1 MYTLR
6 IKILLFIGLLSN
18 LFYSCDDMD
27 SIHREYL
34 NGEIIYSGKLD
45 TLNVRPGYK
54 RAQIEGYTKFLG
66 NSNKVIVQFDDR
78 SEEFVITGNEG
89 EIMSMIIENLEES
102 SYEFDVQSQD
112 KNGNLSI
119 PQIVAGK
126 SVGDIFVSNQESRKL
141 SEYTIKSDGYTYA
154 NFGGN
159 SESPN
164 VLFTTLNYQI
174 NSVIFKTDTIFSDEK
189 EILLEDFI
197 PSSKMK
203 TISYIQS
210 DENGIDTIALNQV
223 EYDLPNLPYDELDKR
238 FISIVEMSSDISGES
253 NGAKPSEYLFDGDSS
268 WDGNNEKT
276 FLSSS
281 GTFPHHF
288 TIDLGVRSTLRK
300 VKLDMPNHLD
310 FNENNVTSLQIW
322 GRENLEGAE
331 TLSNTNESFISSG
344 WKLLKE
350 KEIDGESMSSNSFM
364 IDPNLGS
371 FRYIRYRVI
380 STVTNNS
387 SQLTELTFFGQNN
400 ESISLDKSLFSMT
413 IMQSDNPGN
422 FYSAEPSKYLFDG
435 NSAWAYS
442 DKYGYHSGENAVPGH
457 FTLDLGVYTQ
467 LRNVKLDFRST
478 LDYSGNNPT
487 KLEIWGRNDL
497 YNAEILPVFSSSGN
511 SVTSTPTSSESLQNA
526 NWILL
531 SSNSLDGAYL
541 NSYEFEVEPNEMV
554 RYLKIRYVETVGGSG
569 CQFIEISLKGNGA
582 IKP

>member
-1 MYTLR
+1 MKHK
-6 IKILLFIGLLSN
+6 IILLILSF
-18 LFYSCDDMD
+18 LVIHSCSDMD
-27 SIHREYL
+27 SIHERYL
-34 NGEIIYSGKLD
+34 DGEFIYSGKLD
-45 TLNVRPGYK
+45 SLQVRSGYY
-54 RAQIEGYTKFLG
+54 RVQIDGQTRFLG
-66 NSNKVIVQFDDR
+66 NSKKVYVEFEDR
-78 SEEFVITGNEG
+78 TESYQID
-89 EIMSMIIENLEES
+89 ENLEEVFS
-102 SYEFDVQSQD
+102 FIVENLDEQTYEFNIQTEDNYQ
-112 KNGNLSI
+112 NLSI
-119 PQIVAGK
+119 AQIVAGK
-126 SVGDIFVSNQESRKL
+126 SIGDNFVNNQEHRKL
-141 SEYTIKSDGYTYA
+141 SDYIIKSDGYTYA
-154 NFGGN
+154 DFAGN

-174 NSVIFKTDTIFSDEK
+174 DSEQFKNDTIFSNEK
-189 EILLEDFI
+189 DIMLEEFI
-197 PSSKMK
+197 PNSKIK
-203 TISYIQS
+203 TISYVQS
-210 DENGIDTIALNQV
+210 DDYGIDTIALNQV

-238 FISIVEMSSDISGES
+238 FISLVEMPSDISGES
-253 NGAKPSEYLFDGDSS
+253 NGAKPSIYLFDGDNT
-268 WDGNNEKT
+268 WEDNDEKT
-276 FLSSS
+276 FLSIP

-288 TIDLGVRSTLRK
+288 TIDLGVRTTLRK

-310 FNENNVTSLQIW
+310 FNQNNVTSLQIW

-331 TLSNTNESFISSG
+331 TLSNTDESFINSG

-350 KEIDGESMSSNSFM
+350 KEIDGENISSDSFM

-387 SQLTELTFFGQNN
+387 SQLTELTFFGQNT
-400 ESISLDKSLFSMT
+400 ESISLDKSLFSMP

-422 FYSAEPSKYLFDG
+422 FYSAEPSKYLYDD

-467 LRNVKLDFRST
+467 LRNVELNFRST

-497 YNAEILPVFSSSGN
+497 NNAEILPVFSSSGN
-511 SVTSTPTSSESLQNA
+511 SVTSSPTSSESLQNA

-531 SSNSLDGAYL
+531 SSNSINGAYL

-554 RYLKIRYVETVGGSG
+554 RYLKIRYVETVNGSG
-569 CQFIEISLKGNGA
+569 CQLIEVTLKGYGE

>member
-1 MYTLR
+1 
-6 IKILLFIGLLSN
+6 
-18 LFYSCDDMD
+18 
-27 SIHREYL
+27 
-34 NGEIIYSGKLD
+34 
-45 TLNVRPGYK
+45 
-54 RAQIEGYTKFLG
+54 
-66 NSNKVIVQFDDR
+66 
-78 SEEFVITGNEG
+78 
-89 EIMSMIIENLEES
+89 
-102 SYEFDVQSQD
+102 
-112 KNGNLSI
+112 
-119 PQIVAGK
+119 
-126 SVGDIFVSNQESRKL
+126 
-141 SEYTIKSDGYTYA
+141 
-154 NFGGN
+154 
-159 SESPN
+159 
-164 VLFTTLNYQI
+164 
-174 NSVIFKTDTIFSDEK
+174 
-189 EILLEDFI
+189 
-197 PSSKMK
+197 
-203 TISYIQS
+203 
-210 DENGIDTIALNQV
+210 
-223 EYDLPNLPYDELDKR
+223 
-238 FISIVEMSSDISGES
+238 
-253 NGAKPSEYLFDGDSS
+253 
-268 WDGNNEKT
+268 
-276 FLSSS
+276 
-281 GTFPHHF
+281 
-288 TIDLGVRSTLRK
+288 
-300 VKLDMPNHLD
+300 MPNHLD

-350 KEIDGESMSSNSFM
+350 KEINGKSMSSNSFM

-478 LDYSGNNPT
+478 LDFSGNNPT

-497 YNAEILPVFSSSGN
+497 YNAEILPVFNSSGN

-531 SSNSLDGAYL
+531 SSNGLDGAYL

-554 RYLKIRYVETVGGSG
+554 RYLKIRYVETVSGSG